1 MDRKEKEFAQNLS
14 DLQQENDKKARA
26 ADKKHT
32 DEMNN
37 MVAEMGKKEREQNK
51 AREELRKQKDAEL
64 TNLANEMEKQR

>member
-14 DLQQENDKKARA
+14 DLQHENDKKARA

>member
-37 MVAEMGKKEREQNK
+37 IVAEMGKKEREQNK
-51 AREELRKQKDAEL
+51 AREELRKQKDVEL

>member
-26 ADKKHT
+26 TDKKHT

>member
-26 ADKKHT
+26 ANKKHT

-51 AREELRKQKDAEL
+51 L
-64 TNLANEMEKQR
+64 EKN

>member
-26 ADKKHT
+26 TDKKHT

-51 AREELRKQKDAEL
+51 AREELRKQKDAEFN
-64 TNLANEMEKQR
+64 NLANEMEKQR

>member
-37 MVAEMGKKEREQNK
+37 MVAEMCKKEREQNK
-51 AREELRKQKDAEL
+51 AREELRKQKDAEFN
-64 TNLANEMEKQR
+64 NLANEMEKQR

>member
-1 MDRKEKEFAQNLS
+1 MDRKEKEFAHNLS

-26 ADKKHT
+26 TDKKHT